1 MKKILV
7 FIDTSLGELDWI
19 SPFLTSKDAQFF
31 EITILFRKNILNRQ
45 LIEDYSLDVDNI
57 IPLNANDVF
66 FDNKLIDTF
75 WRFSKSLQK
84 RSNKFPEI
92 YNYINHFRT
101 YLTKKIKTK
110 IDISNK
116 FDFIFRDFGL
126 GNSKELLTLLNFNK
140 NAKIIVY
147 PHGIGIWPLDELR
160 MNNIRNTKI
169 DLYLSNT
176 SLSPKAFEDDRFF
189 ISGVPAVDEI
199 TRDDARGFDYNSSNI
214 LILTRDY
221 YEINGC
227 TRTEALKKFEELL
240 SFCSQNNLNVLTK
253 HHPRDKK
260 TYEYREI
267 QEKFSNVKEY
277 THSLINLDM
286 NFRACL
292 SFYSTAGI
300 FLTARH
306 IPVFDITP
314 YENCKNATLLDHYC
328 GDDGF
333 YTHDLIEFGLQD
345 KIQSLN
351 ILMDKK
357 TLNNYSNSQFNALKT
372 YFPLNAN
379 QKIFEKLLEL

>member
-1 MKKILV
+1 MKRILV
-7 FIDTSLGELDWI
+7 FIDSSLGELDWI
-19 SPFLTSKDAQFF
+19 SPFLTSTYAQAF
-31 EITILFRKNILNRQ
+31 EITILFRKNILTQQ
-45 LIEDYSLDVDNI
+45 LIEDHALDANNI

-66 FDNKLIDTF
+66 LKNKLINILF
-75 WRFSKSLQK
+75 RLAKSSQK
-84 RSNKFPEI
+84 RLNKFPRI
-92 YNYINHFRT
+92 YNYINHFRA

-126 GNSKELLTLLNFNK
+126 GKSGELLNILHSNQ
-140 NAKIIVY
+140 NAKVVVF
-147 PHGIGIWPLDELR
+147 PHAIGIWKLDELR
-160 MNNIRNTKI
+160 KKNVQNIKI

-176 SLSPKAFEDDRFF
+176 SLSPNILENDKFF
-189 ISGVPAVDEI
+189 VSGVPAVEEI
-199 TRDDARGFDYNSSNI
+199 IKNNNRCFDFASSNI
-214 LILTRDY
+214 LVLTRDNY
-221 YEINGC
+221 GLYGC
-227 TRTEALKKFEELL
+227 KRQAALEKFEEIL
-240 SFCSQNNLNVLTK
+240 SFCSQNNLNAFVK
-253 HHPRDKK
+253 YHPRDKK

-277 THSLINLDM
+277 MHSLINLDI

-300 FLTARH
+300 FLTAKH

-314 YENCKNATLLDHYC
+314 YEDCKNATLLDHYC
-328 GDDGF
+328 GDNGF

-345 KIQSLN
+345 KIPNLN

-357 TLNNYSNSQFNALKT
+357 ILNNYSNSQFKALKT

>member
-19 SPFLTSKDAQFF
+19 SPFLTSKYAKDFK
-31 EITILFRKNILNRQ
+31 ITILFRKNILTQQ
-45 LIEDYSLDVDNI
+45 LIEDHALDVDNI
-57 IPLNANDVF
+57 MPLNVNDVF
-66 FDNKLIDTF
+66 CDNKLIDTF

-84 RSNKFPEI
+84 RSSKFPGV

-101 YLTKKIKTK
+101 YLIKKTK
-110 IDISNK
+110 TKTDINNK

-126 GNSKELLTLLNFNK
+126 GNSKELLTLLHFNK
-140 NAKIIVY
+140 NAKVIVY

-169 DLYLSNT
+169 NLYLSNT

-189 ISGVPAVDEI
+189 VSGIPAVDEI
-199 TRDDARGFDYNSSNI
+199 IKDDARCFNYNSSNI

-227 TRTEALKKFEELL
+227 TRAAALRKFEEIL
-240 SFCSQNNLNVLTK
+240 SFCLQKNLNVFVK

-260 TYEYREI
+260 IYEYRDI
-267 QEKFSNVKEY
+267 QERFSNAEEY
-277 THSLINLDM
+277 THSLVNLDM

-300 FLTARH
+300 FMTARH
-306 IPVFDITP
+306 VPVFDITP

-345 KIQSLN
+345 KIPSLN
-351 ILMDKK
+351 VLMDKK
-357 TLNNYSNSQFNALKT
+357 ILNDYLNSQFEALKT

>member
-7 FIDTSLGELDWI
+7 FIDSSLGELDWI
-19 SPFLTSKDAQFF
+19 SPFLTSKYAKDF

-45 LIEDYSLDVDNI
+45 LIEDYSLNADNI
-57 IPLNANDVF
+57 TLLNARDVF
-66 FDNKLIDTF
+66 LKNELLNILLRLT
-75 WRFSKSLQK
+75 KSSQK
-84 RSNKFPEI
+84 RLNKFPKI

-101 YLTKKIKTK
+101 YLVKKLKTK
-110 IDISNK
+110 IDINNK

-126 GNSKELLTLLNFNK
+126 GNSKELLAILHFNK
-140 NAKIIVY
+140 NAKVIVY
-147 PHGIGIWPLDELR
+147 PHGIGIWKLNEHR
-160 MNNIRNTKI
+160 KKNMQNVKI

-176 SLSPKAFEDDRFF
+176 PLSPNILESDRFF
-189 ISGVPAVDEI
+189 VSGIPAVEKI
-199 TRDDARGFDYNSSNI
+199 IKNNNRCFDFTSSNI
-214 LILTRDY
+214 LVLTRDNY
-221 YEINGC
+221 GLNGC
-227 TRTEALKKFEELL
+227 KRQKALEKFEEIL
-240 SFCSQNNLNVLTK
+240 SFCFQKNLDVFVK

-260 TYEYREI
+260 IYEYRDM
-267 QEKFSNVKEY
+267 QERFSNTREY

-300 FLTARH
+300 FMTARH

-345 KIQSLN
+345 KIPSLN
-351 ILMDKK
+351 VLMDKK
-357 TLNNYSNSQFNALKT
+357 ILDDCSSSQFEALKT